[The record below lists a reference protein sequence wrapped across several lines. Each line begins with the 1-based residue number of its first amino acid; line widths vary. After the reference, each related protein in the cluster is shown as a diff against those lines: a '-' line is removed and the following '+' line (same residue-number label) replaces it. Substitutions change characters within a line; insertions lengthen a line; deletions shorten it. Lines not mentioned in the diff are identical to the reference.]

1 MVQLYILGFKHKQ
14 FCSRVSSLNHCK
26 YCLCEGKYVLVIYY
40 LSFISHVQ
48 CIWEFRKMKRE
59 DQVGGVGRHGA
70 HLPPQIYQKYIYM
83 WRSSHWKLTI
93 DWKNLF
99 CNQCYKKKNPHGVGY
114 EWGNAISWEPPILE
128 RDIEEKGNIIGL
140 GGVGT
145 TYWGLTLG
153 RWVPFACLETSGT
166 YRRAI
171 RNIDMDVQSTFM
183 LAYSWEQG
191 RGIRLKLPKALVPL
205 TAALLPTRLK
215 SFFAQES
222 AHLGKME
229 TAQPQYCI

>member
-99 CNQCYKKKNPHGVGY
+99 CNQCYKKKKSTWSWVWMGECNQLRTPHPRKGHRR
-114 EWGNAISWEPPILE
+114 E
-128 RDIEEKGNIIGL
+128 RE
-140 GGVGT
+140 
-145 TYWGLTLG
+145 YHRLG
-153 RWVPFACLETSGT
+153 RGWNHILGSDTRKMSPLCLSG
-166 YRRAI
+166 
-171 RNIDMDVQSTFM
+171 N
-183 LAYSWEQG
+183 
-191 RGIRLKLPKALVPL
+191 
-205 TAALLPTRLK
+205 
-215 SFFAQES
+215 
-222 AHLGKME
+222 
-229 TAQPQYCI
+229 